1 MKFNPIV
8 SADLALA
15 VSTAKYNAPT
25 ALNEC
30 CSSDR
35 IGELG
40 PLAESPAGL
49 SAPLRGAAT
58 SPRPSSFSRGFTPNP
73 ASAARPPSA
82 AVESQ
87 QLPALLPA
95 SGTSAVAQSRNRWS
109 N

>member
-1 MKFNPIV
+1 
-8 SADLALA
+8 
-15 VSTAKYNAPT
+15 AKYNAPT

-58 SPRPSSFSRGFTPNP
+58 PPQPSSLSRGFTPNP

-82 AVESQ
+82 
-87 QLPALLPA
+87 
-95 SGTSAVAQSRNRWS
+95 VAQSRNRWS